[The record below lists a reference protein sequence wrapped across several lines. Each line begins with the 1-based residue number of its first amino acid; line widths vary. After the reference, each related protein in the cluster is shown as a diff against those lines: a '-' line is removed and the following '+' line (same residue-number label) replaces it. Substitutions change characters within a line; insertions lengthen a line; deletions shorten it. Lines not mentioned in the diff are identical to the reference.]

1 MIARYLIASA
11 LLVMPANAAPKAG
24 AGETFLAAL
33 DGSWSGRGEVR
44 IRTDRSPLRISC
56 DVEVTTPQD
65 AFDLSGEC
73 GALFVKR
80 EIGVALER
88 DGDGFSG
95 VYTGAGSG
103 PAKLMGSLDGDAV
116 ELEITWNAKIN
127 GDDEAA
133 MSLSLTED
141 GTLRLVTRDRDPET
155 DAIVVTSDIA
165 LKRAD

>member
-1 MIARYLIASA
+1 MIARYLLTSA
-11 LLVMPANAAPKAG
+11 LLVIPAHAAPEDG

-56 DVEVTTPQD
+56 DVEVKTPDD

-73 GALFVKR
+73 GAMFVKR

-88 DGDGFSG
+88 DGDGYSG
-95 VYTGAGSG
+95 IYTGAGSG
-103 PAKLMGSLDGDAV
+103 PAKLVGALAGDAV
-116 ELEITWNAKIN
+116 ELDITWNAEIN

-133 MSLSLTED
+133 MSLSLSED
-141 GTLRLVTRDRDPET
+141 GTLRLLTRDRDPET